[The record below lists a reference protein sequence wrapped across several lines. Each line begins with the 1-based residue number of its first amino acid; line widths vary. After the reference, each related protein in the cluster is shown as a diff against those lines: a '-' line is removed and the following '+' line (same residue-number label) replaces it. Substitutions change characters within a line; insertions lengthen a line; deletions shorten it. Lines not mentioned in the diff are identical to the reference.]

1 MPVGLGVF
9 LVLAVIFFSTLIRST
24 LGFGNAL
31 LAMPLLT
38 LLIGVREASPLV
50 ALLGLV
56 ISLLML
62 LRGWEA
68 VRWQEILV
76 LLAAS
81 VPGILL
87 GLLLLTSVPERFVKW
102 ILGLVLVGFGLYSTI
117 GIKLPTIA
125 DGWLAVPFGLL
136 AGVLGGAYNTNGPPI
151 IIYGVFRGWDK
162 DQFRASLQGFFLISN
177 LLIAAGHG
185 VSGLWTGQVLFL
197 FLAGILPVG
206 AAVFL
211 GEHIASG
218 IPQGKFDQ
226 LIYTF
231 LIIMGLAM
239 FL

>member
-81 VPGILL
+81 VPG
-87 GLLLLTSVPERFVKW
+87 
-102 ILGLVLVGFGLYSTI
+102 
-117 GIKLPTIA
+117 
-125 DGWLAVPFGLL
+125 
-136 AGVLGGAYNTNGPPI
+136 
-151 IIYGVFRGWDK
+151 
-162 DQFRASLQGFFLISN
+162 
-177 LLIAAGHG
+177 
-185 VSGLWTGQVLFL
+185 
-197 FLAGILPVG
+197 
-206 AAVFL
+206 
-211 GEHIASG
+211 
-218 IPQGKFDQ
+218 
-226 LIYTF
+226 
-231 LIIMGLAM
+231 
-239 FL
+239 

>member
-1 MPVGLGVF
+1 MPVSLGVF

-87 GLLLLTSVPERFVKW
+87 GLVLLTAAPERIVQW
-102 ILGLVLVGFGLYSTI
+102 ILGLVLAGFGLY
-117 GIKLPTIA
+117 GILGTKLPEI
-125 DGWLAVPFGLL
+125 DREWLGVPCGFL
-136 AGVLGGAYNTNGPPI
+136 AGVLGGAYNANGPPI
-151 IIYGVFRGWDK
+151 IIYGVFRRWDK
-162 DQFRASLQGFFLISN
+162 DQFRASLQGFFLVSN
-177 LLIAAGHG
+177 LLIVIGHG
-185 VSGLWTGQVLFL
+185 ISDLWTGRVLIL
-197 FLAGILPVG
+197 FLAAVLPAA
-206 AAVFL
+206 AAVYL
-211 GEHIASG
+211 GESIAAR
-218 IPQGKFDQ
+218 IPQDRFDR
-226 LIYTF
+226 LIYGF
-231 LIIMGLAM
+231 LILMGLVM